1 MERIA
6 ITGAPGVGK
15 STVCRNVL
23 KELTCRYGGMI
34 SADIRENGE
43 RVGFEIKDIATG
55 KRGILAHKKG
65 TGPRVG
71 SYHVNL
77 ADLNDIGVAAIRNA
91 LNLELVVID
100 EIAPMEFKSPVFVK
114 AVEEAL
120 NSRKDMLVVLHQKS
134 GHPLAERIRREFLIF
149 TVTPGNRENLVKE
162 IADKIEK
169 KQVILLRNCGFMLGP
184 GDSNPEE
191 LFKITNRPTFL

>member
-6 ITGAPGVGK
+6 ITGSPGVGK

-23 KELTCRYGGMI
+23 ERLTCTYGGMV
-34 SADIRENGE
+34 SADIRVKGE

-55 KRGILAHKKG
+55 KPGILAHRQG

-77 ADLNDIGVAAIRNA
+77 EDLNNIGVAAIRNA
-91 LNLELVVID
+91 LSSSELIVID
-100 EIAPMEFKSPVFVK
+100 EIAPMEFKSPEFIK

-120 NSRKDMLVVLHQKS
+120 DSDKNMLVVLHQKS
-134 GHPLAERIRREFLIF
+134 SHPIAERIRKEFQVY
-149 TVTPGNRENLVKE
+149 TVTKENRESLAPE
-162 IADKIEK
+162 IADKLNK
-169 KQVILLRNCGFMLGP
+169 
-184 GDSNPEE
+184 S
-191 LFKITNRPTFL
+191 

>member
-6 ITGAPGVGK
+6 ITGSPGVGK

-23 KELTCRYGGMI
+23 KKLTCTYGGMV
-34 SADIRENGE
+34 SADIRVKGE

-55 KRGILAHKKG
+55 KQGILAHRQG

-77 ADLNDIGVAAIRNA
+77 EDLNNIGVAAIRNA
-91 LNLELVVID
+91 LNSSELIVID
-100 EIAPMEFKSPVFVK
+100 EIAPMEFKSPEFIK

-120 NSRKDMLVVLHQKS
+120 DSDKNMLVVLHQKS
-134 GHPLAERIRREFLIF
+134 SYPLAERIRKEFQVY
-149 TVTPGNRENLVKE
+149 TVTKENRETLVPE
-162 IADKIEK
+162 IADKINK
-169 KQVILLRNCGFMLGP
+169 
-184 GDSNPEE
+184 S
-191 LFKITNRPTFL
+191 